1 MNVDERS
8 YTYVNTEL
16 VLYFCDYCTSSLFDS
31 VWFLFFH
38 RNSLESVYFCFWF
51 FVRLSRDWAN
61 FVENGRRINTVKQI
75 EKNIV
80 CGYYDDV

>member
-31 VWFLFFH
+31 VWFYFFIGIHWNLFIFVFAF
-38 RNSLESVYFCFWF
+38 SCVY
-51 FVRLSRDWAN
+51 RGIGRILSRM
-61 FVENGRRINTVKQI
+61 EEELIQ
-75 EKNIV
+75 
-80 CGYYDDV
+80 